1 MALAQVERVEI
12 IASSLIKD
20 ELLIELQETGVLEL
34 EEVSSSLDLNPGRR
48 PVVSFESLLFRLRQT
63 SHYLSLW
70 RKVRPGERWLKPRPI
85 LSRQEREAV
94 LSQDWDNIL
103 SPIEKLESNY
113 RDTKTE
119 IKALEKEKE
128 MLLPWQDLALPLTAL
143 ESTATVEVL
152 LVRLPRAYLP
162 KLIELEKEQPLWIN
176 EISSDKRNAYLLLL
190 IWRGALKEIENKLK
204 ELNVSFFF
212 LPETILKRAQ
222 SEETLKDIIWHL
234 EDEIKEKQKFLIS
247 IEKQSQELSS
257 LWPQLMIALDVFENE
272 QQRINAYSHL
282 GQTEKTIFLQGWIE
296 SANFPRL
303 KQRLARLADNLAL
316 FHRPPQKGEEPPV
329 VLKNPALIEPFQIIT
344 NLYGLP
350 KPGTIDPTL
359 VLAPFFFLYVGLC
372 VSEAGYGF
380 LVALLSWLFIT
391 KVRPKGSTLLFS
403 RLMLALGLSTI
414 ILGTLV
420 GGWFG
425 FPIRQ
430 LLLIDP
436 LTQPLGFLI
445 LALVVG
451 FIQVWFGTLIKAI
464 DSWRRERNLNRALT
478 QTGWLILLP
487 SVVLYG
493 LRKIEIFGYV
503 CLFGASL
510 IVVFSSP
517 KRNPLLRFLGGLY
530 SLYDISK
537 YLGDVLS
544 YSRLLALGLST
555 SVIAMVVNTLG
566 ATALKIPVVGLIA
579 APIVF
584 LGGHLFNLAISF
596 LGGFVH
602 SMRLQFVEFFT
613 KFYEA
618 GGKPLK
624 PFSLQ
629 GKYVDFQ

>member
-12 IASSLIKD
+12 IASNLIKD
-20 ELLIELQETGVLEL
+20 ELLIELQEAGFLEL
-34 EEVSSSLDLNPGRR
+34 EEINSSLDLDPGQR
-48 PVVSFESLLFRLRQT
+48 PVVSFESLLFRLRQAI
-63 SHYLSLW
+63 HYLSLW
-70 RKVRPGERWLKPRPI
+70 RKARPGEGWFKPRPI
-85 LSRQEREAV
+85 INRQEREAI
-94 LSQDWDNIL
+94 LSQNWDNLIG
-103 SPIEKLESNY
+103 PIERLESSY
-113 RDTKTE
+113 RETKAE

-128 MLLPWQDLALPLTAL
+128 MLLPWQYLDLPLAGL
-143 ESTATVEVL
+143 ESTASVEVL
-152 LVRLPRAYLP
+152 LVRLPRFCLSE
-162 KLIELEKEQPLWIN
+162 LIDLEKEQPLVIN
-176 EISSDKRNAYLLLL
+176 EISSDKRFAYLLLL
-190 IWRGALKEIENKLK
+190 VWRPVLKEIEEKLK

-212 LPETILKRAQ
+212 LPESILKKAQ
-222 SEETLKDIIWHL
+222 PEETLKDILLHL
-234 EDEIKEKQKFLIS
+234 EAEIKEKEKFLIA
-247 IEKQSQELSS
+247 IEKQSQEMSF

-272 QQRINAYSHL
+272 QQRINAYSRL
-282 GQTEKTIFLQGWIE
+282 GQTEKTVFLQGWIE
-296 SANFPRL
+296 AANFPRL
-303 KQRLARLADNLAL
+303 KQRLTRFADKLAI
-316 FHRPPQKGEEPPV
+316 FHRPPQEGEEPPV
-329 VLKNPALIEPFQIIT
+329 VLKNPALIQPFQIIT

-350 KPGTIDPTL
+350 RPGTIDPTL

-372 VSEAGYGF
+372 VSEAGYGL
-380 LVALLSWLFIT
+380 LVSLLSWLFVF
-391 KVRPKGSTLLFS
+391 KARPKGSTLLFS

-436 LTQPLGFLI
+436 LNQPVGFLV
-445 LALVVG
+445 LALVLG
-451 FIQVWFGTLIKAI
+451 FIQVWFGTLLKAI
-464 DSWRRERNLNRALT
+464 DSWRRERNITRSLA

-487 SVVLYG
+487 SLVLFG
-493 LRKIEIFGYV
+493 LRKIEIFGYF
-503 CLFGASL
+503 CLLGASL
-510 IVVFSSP
+510 IIVFSSK
-517 KRNPLLRFLGGLY
+517 KRNPLLRLLGGLY
-530 SLYDISK
+530 NLYDISK

-555 SVIAMVVNTLG
+555 SVIAMVVNTLSG
-566 ATALKIPVVGLIA
+566 TALKIPVLGWIA